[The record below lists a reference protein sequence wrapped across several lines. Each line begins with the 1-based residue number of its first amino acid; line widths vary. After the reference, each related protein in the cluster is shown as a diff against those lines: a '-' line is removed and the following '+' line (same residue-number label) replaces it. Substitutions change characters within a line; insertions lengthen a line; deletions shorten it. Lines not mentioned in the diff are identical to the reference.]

1 VTPPV
6 VSDGPSAEHTFAVKS
21 TSLPWQTFMVSSF
34 VTLYK
39 MSTDTEHVRNAGA
52 TPRLITGISTF
63 AELLENPSLASL
75 YTSIRRS
82 TTATGPELIETTTV
96 SKKTVYDYLH
106 KLEQAGLISKVDDD
120 GRTAVYTAEKFEL
133 TLTIRETGVSI
144 TPELIEVIA
153 QKNEYSAIERIL
165 EDHGIVTFALAYD
178 LVKAHTEGNVTIR
191 KIASLTDLSPGAA
204 YDLVEA
210 LYSILDLG
218 DDELSPTTYT
228 PDDFDEGEGD
238 LLGEFDDK

>member
-1 VTPPV
+1 
-6 VSDGPSAEHTFAVKS
+6 
-21 TSLPWQTFMVSSF
+21 MVSSF

-39 MSTDTEHVRNAGA
+39 MSYDTEHVRNAGD
-52 TPRLITGISTF
+52 TPDMITGIPTF

-82 TTATGPELIETTTV
+82 GTTTGPALVETTTV

-106 KLEQAGLISKVDDD
+106 KLEQAGLISTVSPDV
-120 GRTAVYTAEKFEL
+120 GAARYTAEAFEL
-133 TLTIRETGVSI
+133 TLSVRETEVSI

-153 QKNEYSAIERIL
+153 QKSEYPAIERVL
-165 EDHGIVTFALAYD
+165 EAHGIVTFALAYD
-178 LVKAHTEGNVTIR
+178 LVMAHSNGEVTFR
-191 KIASLTDLSPGAA
+191 QIASLTDLSPGTA

-218 DDELSPTTYT
+218 DDESAPTTYT
-228 PDDFDEGEGD
+228 PADFDEDESG
-238 LLGEFDDK
+238 LLEELTDS

>member
-1 VTPPV
+1 
-6 VSDGPSAEHTFAVKS
+6 
-21 TSLPWQTFMVSSF
+21 MVSSF

-39 MSTDTEHVRNAGA
+39 MSYDTEHVRNAGD
-52 TPRLITGISTF
+52 TPGMITGIPTF
-63 AELLENPSLASL
+63 AELLENQSLASL

-82 TTATGPELIETTTV
+82 GTATGPELVESTTV

-106 KLEQAGLISKVDDD
+106 KLEQAGLISKVGDDA
-120 GRTAVYTAEKFEL
+120 GTARYTAEEFEL
-133 TLTIRETGVSI
+133 TLTIRETEVSI
-144 TPELIEVIA
+144 TPDLIEVIA
-153 QKNEYSAIERIL
+153 QKNEYPAIERVL

-178 LVKAHTEGNVTIR
+178 LVKAHSEGDVTIR
-191 KIASLTDLSPGAA
+191 QIASLTDLSPEAA

>member
-1 VTPPV
+1 
-6 VSDGPSAEHTFAVKS
+6 
-21 TSLPWQTFMVSSF
+21 MVSSF

-39 MSTDTEHVRNAGA
+39 MSYDTEHVRNAGD
-52 TPRLITGISTF
+52 TPDMITGIPTF

-82 TTATGPELIETTTV
+82 GTATGPELVETTTV

-106 KLEQAGLISKVDDD
+106 KLEQAGLISTVNADA
-120 GRTAVYTAEKFEL
+120 GTARYTAEAFEL
-133 TLTIRETGVSI
+133 TLTVRETEVSI

-153 QKNEYSAIERIL
+153 QKTEYSAIDRIL

-178 LVKAHTEGNVTIR
+178 LVKAHSNGEVTIR
-191 KIASLTDLSPGAA
+191 QIASLTGLSAGTA

-210 LYSILDLG
+210 LYSILHLG
-218 DDELSPTTYT
+218 DDESAPTTYT
-228 PDDFDEGEGD
+228 PADFDEDEGD
-238 LLGEFDDK
+238 LLEELTDN